1 MKTRNER
8 LSEIEQQKE
17 FEKLNFVKK
26 VKFHNE
32 KVRLTNILIDEI
44 DIILNDFIGKKVLL
58 ANADKSKD
66 FDKKIEELK
75 EKLKLRFWIKSIAY
89 TSSSE
94 ICIELSESIALNY
107 EVNGIYSSNC
117 YYFKQHLRIGIVKNG
132 VLIEKVSPNK
142 LLTTT
147 VKEQLKLKQNL
158 RLTTEKMQKLTSEKY
173 RIERNLI

>member
-8 LSEIEQQKE
+8 LNEIEQQKE

-32 KVRLTNILIDEI
+32 KAKLTNILIDEI

-58 ANADKSKD
+58 ANTDKSKD
-66 FDKKIEELK
+66 FEKRINELK
-75 EKLKLRFWIKSIAY
+75 ERLNLRFWIKSIGY
-89 TSSSE
+89 THYTE
-94 ICIELSESIALNY
+94 ICIELRESISLSY
-107 EVNGIYSSNC
+107 DVNGVRSNS
-117 YYFKQHLRIGIVKNG
+117 YYFEQHLRIGKV
-132 VLIEKVSPNK
+132 EKGILTDKINHNK
-142 LLTTT
+142 LVLTS

-158 RLTTEKMQKLTSEKY
+158 RLTNEKIQKLTSEKY